1 LRGFYHGGVK
11 IFFRV
16 DHGGTIL
23 LAHEKYA
30 RDSLKR
36 RAGCTARKIER
47 GSLDVRAV
55 YEPPMILVTDIEGT
69 TTPITFVKDVLFPY
83 AQKYL
88 PDFVRIHAET
98 PAVAGALAEVRAMLD
113 NPNASLSE
121 CVDILDDQMRRDVKA
136 TPLKT
141 LQGLVWEEG
150 YRCGNFLAPIYADVL
165 PLLERARAKNV
176 PVYVYSSG
184 SIAAQKLLF
193 SYTDKGNLMEYFK
206 DYFDTT
212 SGLKTDASSY
222 KRIAAVLGVVNLQDI
237 LFLSDSIAE
246 VAAARDAGWKA
257 LQVFRD
263 GLATSDGIT
272 SFEGVLV

>member
-1 LRGFYHGGVK
+1 LGGFYHGGVK

-113 NPNASLSE
+113 
-121 CVDILDDQMRRDVKA
+121 DQMRRDVKA

-222 KRIAAVLGVVNLQDI
+222 KRIAAVLGVVNFQDI